1 MAPYR
6 RVVATRP
13 RRQQTFESCAS
24 HRTVM
29 ERCAY
34 RVETTGTCRWRA
46 SSPSAGSRAL
56 RCIRVGACAWTER
69 FIPEARG
76 SGWERSDEISH
87 GTPEADSN
95 GLACPPTSRAVAERP
110 PRPRVGNAPSGYPRS
125 FLAGQRTKKAGEHA
139 APLTAFRPLH
149 FIISAER
156 AVVKAQVIADARAG
170 HRTHE
175 VRQ

>member
-6 RVVATRP
+6 QVVATRP
-13 RRQQTFESCAS
+13 RRQRTFKSCAS
-24 HRTVM
+24 HRTVTQ
-29 ERCAY
+29 RCAY
-34 RVETTGTCRWRA
+34 RAEPTGTCRWRA
-46 SSPSAGSRAL
+46 SSPSAESQAPR
-56 RCIRVGACAWTER
+56 RIRVGACAWTER
-69 FIPEARG
+69 VIPEARS
-76 SGWERSDEISH
+76 SGWERSEEISH

-125 FLAGQRTKKAGEHA
+125 FRGRQRTKKAGEHA

-156 AVVKAQVIADARAG
+156 AVVKAQVIADVRTG
-170 HRTHE
+170 HHTHE
-175 VRQ
+175 VRR

>member
-13 RRQQTFESCAS
+13 RRRRTFESCAS
-24 HRTVM
+24 HRTVTG
-29 ERCAY
+29 RCAC
-34 RVETTGTCRWRA
+34 RAEPTGTCRWRA
-46 SSPSAGSRAL
+46 SSPSAESGAL
-56 RCIRVGACAWTER
+56 RRIRPWTER
-69 FIPEARG
+69 VIPEARG
-76 SGWERSDEISH
+76 SGWERSEEISH

-125 FLAGQRTKKAGEHA
+125 FRGRQRTKKAGEHA

-170 HRTHE
+170 YRTHE
-175 VRQ
+175 VRR